1 MAKKDA
7 ASKRAEE
14 RARANARYTI
24 NLLRA
29 FNDLLPKLNRAYGQ
43 PARDAADTR
52 SQHVVV
58 LRAIAHFLEQMGP
71 EPDGDLAH
79 IANQFAKLA
88 QALQDLDAGIRSPI
102 LTPAIASRSDQTVVW
117 LARAHVALAVETMRG
132 RGGSRKSAANWA
144 AKKHPGLKK
153 LITESGA
160 HLERSKSL
168 EKAIISWCEDFSSH
182 KIRNEVAAH
191 AYSVGLD
198 KLKAWAPNCNSD
210 QMEDE
215 ADRLLKEALALL
227 RR

>member
-1 MAKKDA
+1 MAKKDP
-7 ASKRAEE
+7 ASKRQLAV
-14 RARANARYTI
+14 ARAHARYTI

-43 PARDAADTR
+43 PARDAADTLADTR
-52 SQHVVV
+52 SQHVVA
-58 LRAIAHFLEQMGP
+58 LLAIADFLIRMGP
-71 EPDGDLAH
+71 DDLAH
-79 IANQFAKLA
+79 VADQFAKLA
-88 QALQDLDAGIRSPI
+88 QALQDANDGRRVPMF
-102 LTPAIASRSDQTVVW
+102 TIASRSDQTVVW

-168 EKAIISWCEDFSSH
+168 EKAIISWCEDFSSRKVKNH
-182 KIRNEVAAH
+182 FAARI
-191 AYSVGLD
+191 YSVGLD
-198 KLKAWAPNCNSD
+198 KLKACAPNCNSD

-215 ADRLLKEALALL
+215 ADRLLQEAIDPASI
-227 RR
+227 